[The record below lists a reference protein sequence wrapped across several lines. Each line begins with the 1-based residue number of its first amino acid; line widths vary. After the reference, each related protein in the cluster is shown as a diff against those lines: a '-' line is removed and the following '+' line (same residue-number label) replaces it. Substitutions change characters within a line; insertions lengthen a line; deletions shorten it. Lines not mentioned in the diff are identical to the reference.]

1 MSQNQPSNGGHSQ
14 TLLELIYS
22 LRGLAQTVELFHQDL
37 LRRLEDESRS
47 RVRDLEPVEKS
58 LDKLEIAI
66 NNIRDTL
73 RDHSIT
79 INRAITQIEN
89 TADIVEDSI
98 SVNKSTHTT
107 TTESVKG
114 RVEVTKDGRVKFEV
128 NKDWARRL
136 IYILVAIGTGGSIYG
151 IKELLQSLLK

>member
-1 MSQNQPSNGGHSQ
+1 MAQNQPANGGHSQ

-22 LRGLAQTVELFHQDL
+22 LKGLAQTVEIFHQDL
-37 LRRLEDESRS
+37 LRRLEDESRNRS
-47 RVRDLEPVEKS
+47 RDLEPVERS
-58 LDKLEIAI
+58 LDKLETAI

-79 INRAITQIEN
+79 INRALTKIEN

-98 SVNKSTHTT
+98 SVTSTT

-114 RVEVTKDGRVKFEV
+114 RVEVTKDGRVKLEV

-136 IYILVAIGTGGSIYG
+136 LYILVAVGTGGSIYG
-151 IKELLQSLLK
+151 IKELIQSLIHK